1 MSCKKNKKAFRL
13 VTLSGTPHL
22 APRGK
27 AKADSFRR
35 SAKLRGFCA
44 ISYKLKK
51 AADELHRQ
59 QCSCLIIKNDTVIY
73 KSHEKGVYPLL
84 CSVDLMKG
92 AILADK
98 TIGKAAALLCVLG
111 RAEGVY
117 GRIMSKP
124 AEQVLKQHKIKYKFG
139 TETDNILNRPQTD
152 ICPMERSWK
161 KLIRPK
167 RPFIFSRKLCKKQ
180 ANKLPEEIS
189 YDLQEVR
196 KHGI

>member
-22 APRGK
+22 APRRK
-27 AKADSFRR
+27 AKADSFRG

-51 AADELHRQ
+51 AADELHSQ

-152 ICPMERSWK
+152 ICPMERLVEKIDS
-161 KLIRPK
+161 
-167 RPFIFSRKLCKKQ
+167 
-180 ANKLPEEIS
+180 PEEAFYLLTQTMQKAGKQITGG
-189 YDLQEVR
+189 DIV
-196 KHGI
+196 